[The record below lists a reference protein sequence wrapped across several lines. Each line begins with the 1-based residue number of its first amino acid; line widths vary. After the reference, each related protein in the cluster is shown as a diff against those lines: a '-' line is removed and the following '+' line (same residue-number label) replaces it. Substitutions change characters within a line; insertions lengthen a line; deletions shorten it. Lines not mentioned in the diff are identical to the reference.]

1 MEVPMTTSIDY
12 WFAIL
17 IEYEDKDG
25 DLGAVYIKKVSYYT
39 ENELSFGYRDH
50 VAEFISIV

>member
-1 MEVPMTTSIDY
+1 MTTSIDY